1 MNILDAVDAV
11 SLRKDIPQFRAG
23 DELKIHVRVIEGN
36 KSRLQV
42 FQGIVIRRQGDGV
55 RETFTIRKV
64 SYGVGVERTFPV
76 HTPVIEKIELVK
88 KGEVRRAKL
97 YYLRD
102 LRGKAAKIREKRDG
116 IEGYG
121 DGILST
127 PEAVV
132 VVSEPVAVSEPET
145 IIFSMRNKG
154 SLLKELPILVIVAL
168 VVSLFI
174 KSFLVQFFYIPSGS
188 MENTLQI
195 KDRVAVNKVPF
206 ISDNIKRGD
215 VVVFRDP
222 NDWLPEPYENSTNQ
236 FVVKAKSA
244 LVAVGV
250 LPNPAKQYLVKRVV
264 GVGGDRVVCCT
275 KDGKLTINGVEV
287 TVPKGKLWVM
297 GDHRGASADSRYHQD
312 DINKGFV
319 PESKVSGRVVGV
331 IWPFKN
337 ITYIPRVDVLNN

>member
-1 MNILDAVDAV
+1 
-11 SLRKDIPQFRAG
+11 
-23 DELKIHVRVIEGN
+23 
-36 KSRLQV
+36 
-42 FQGIVIRRQGDGV
+42 
-55 RETFTIRKV
+55 
-64 SYGVGVERTFPV
+64 
-76 HTPVIEKIELVK
+76 
-88 KGEVRRAKL
+88 
-97 YYLRD
+97 
-102 LRGKAAKIREKRDG
+102 
-116 IEGYG
+116 
-121 DGILST
+121 
-127 PEAVV
+127 
-132 VVSEPVAVSEPET
+132 
-145 IIFSMRNKG
+145 MRNKG
-154 SLLKELPILVIVAL
+154 SLLKELPVLVIVAL

-206 ISDNIKRGD
+206 ISNNIKRGD

-222 NDWLPEPYENSTNQ
+222 DNWLPEIVDYSTNQ
-236 FVVKAKSA
+236 YISKAKSA

-275 KDGKLTINGVEV
+275 KEGNLTINGVEVTEPYIFAGNKPSEMNFDV

-297 GDHRGASADSRYHQD
+297 GDHRGASADSRYHQE

-319 PESKVSGRVVGV
+319 PLSKVTGRVVGV

-337 ITYIPRVDVLNN
+337 ITYIPRVDVLNK

>member
-1 MNILDAVDAV
+1 
-11 SLRKDIPQFRAG
+11 
-23 DELKIHVRVIEGN
+23 
-36 KSRLQV
+36 
-42 FQGIVIRRQGDGV
+42 
-55 RETFTIRKV
+55 
-64 SYGVGVERTFPV
+64 
-76 HTPVIEKIELVK
+76 
-88 KGEVRRAKL
+88 
-97 YYLRD
+97 
-102 LRGKAAKIREKRDG
+102 
-116 IEGYG
+116 
-121 DGILST
+121 
-127 PEAVV
+127 
-132 VVSEPVAVSEPET
+132 
-145 IIFSMRNKG
+145 MRNKG

-206 ISDNIKRGD
+206 ISNNIKRGD

-222 NDWLPEPYENSTNQ
+222 DNWLPEIVDYSTNQ
-236 FVVKAKSA
+236 YVSKAKGA

-264 GVGGDRVVCCT
+264 GVGGDRIVCCT
-275 KDGKLTINGVEV
+275 KEGNLTINGVEVTEPYIFAGNKPSEMNFDV

-297 GDHRGASADSRYHQD
+297 GDHRGASADSRYHQE

-319 PESKVSGRVVGV
+319 PLSKVTGRVVGV

-337 ITYIPRVDVLNN
+337 ITYIPRVDVLNK

>member
-1 MNILDAVDAV
+1 
-11 SLRKDIPQFRAG
+11 
-23 DELKIHVRVIEGN
+23 
-36 KSRLQV
+36 
-42 FQGIVIRRQGDGV
+42 
-55 RETFTIRKV
+55 
-64 SYGVGVERTFPV
+64 
-76 HTPVIEKIELVK
+76 
-88 KGEVRRAKL
+88 
-97 YYLRD
+97 
-102 LRGKAAKIREKRDG
+102 
-116 IEGYG
+116 
-121 DGILST
+121 
-127 PEAVV
+127 
-132 VVSEPVAVSEPET
+132 
-145 IIFSMRNKG
+145 MRNKG

-206 ISDNIKRGD
+206 ISNNIKRGD

-222 NDWLPEPYENSTNQ
+222 NNWLPEIIDYSTNQ
-236 FVVKAKSA
+236 YLAKAKSA

-287 TVPKGKLWVM
+287 TEPYIFAGNKPSEMNFDVTVPKGKLWVM
-297 GDHRGASADSRYHQD
+297 GDHRGASADSRYHQE

-319 PESKVSGRVVGV
+319 PASKVSGRVVGV

-337 ITYIPRVDVLNN
+337 ITYIPRVDVLNK